1 MTDTIIMSIIGAL
14 IIGTIMVIISVRK
27 ALKNPEEFQK
37 QSDVAYEKLNN
48 IKTSV
53 TGNSLSWEE
62 AKKQAAAQIELENQ
76 IKTQKKVERLAKKQ
90 KKD

>member
-1 MTDTIIMSIIGAL
+1 MTNTIIISIIGAL

-48 IKTSV
+48 IKASV

-76 IKTQKKVERLAKKQ
+76 IKAQKRAEKLAKKQ
-90 KKD
+90 KKN